1 MADSRKLAKVV
12 PIHRGTP
19 TTTTTTTSTKA
30 DGQPAG
36 IPTCQRAWIESDKC
50 SRPKA
55 TESEQEPFLGSST
68 SPSTS
73 DSSETS
79 SLESERLC
87 HDAPAQ
93 KKARIFSIDLERG
106 KKGGGA
112 MVGLPHHRSTKTND
126 RRKRKGTGSDVPTT
140 ATKLL
145 QFCQCCPW
153 AVPWSLLFVSALQIT
168 VFTIKNDTIY
178 WALIFSPLKQHQIW
192 RFVTYTFLHAGCVHL
207 VLNIII
213 QLLVAFPLE
222 TEQGHRRV
230 LLVYFTGV
238 LAGGLGA
245 SVFEPTLMVGA
256 SAGVYCL
263 LMSHIPHIIMNFRA
277 LSYRYYRLLAVLVLC
292 ISDVLYSIRHCL
304 TKGNLQPRIG
314 VAAHVSGALCGLVI
328 GFVFFRPI
336 VAPESTRLQVVFRL
350 LRYLGATLAI
360 AWIVFTLLYN
370 LDRTNVIEL
379 L

>member
-12 PIHRGTP
+12 PIHRATL
-19 TTTTTTTSTKA
+19 TTRTA
-30 DGQPAG
+30 DSQPAG
-36 IPTCQRAWIESDKC
+36 LPTCQRAWIESDKC

-55 TESEQEPFLGSST
+55 TSESEQEPFLGSTT
-68 SPSTS
+68 SPSSS

-87 HDAPAQ
+87 HGTTAQ

-106 KKGGGA
+106 KKCAGTTDGS
-112 MVGLPHHRSTKTND
+112 LHNRNQTKTND
-126 RRKRKGTGSDVPTT
+126 RRKRKRGTNDVPTT

-153 AVPWSLLFVSALQIT
+153 AVPWSLLVVSALQII
-168 VFTIKNDTIY
+168 VFTLKNDNIY

-328 GFVFFRPI
+328 GFVFFRPME
-336 VAPESTRLQVVFRL
+336 APESTRLQIVFRL

-360 AWIVFTLLYN
+360 AWIVVTLLYN